1 MQNVINDNLK
11 VPPHNL
17 EAERALLGSV
27 LLNSDVIPTVLEN
40 LKPGDFYKRAHGEIF
55 TSVINLFQKQEPV
68 DVLTLK
74 NELLGRGVLESTGGD
89 LYLSEVVNSTVAS
102 SNASSYARIIK
113 EKSLLRKVIHAAEDI
128 VVKGYSKSEEAEDFI
143 DWAEGQ
149 LFKIAEEK
157 GTTSYHRMKDL
168 VNIILKDIEG
178 LADDRKLLKGVPSG
192 FIDLDSKTL
201 GFHPSDLIIIAARPG
216 MGKTALCLNIAQHVA
231 LKEKK
236 AVAVFSLEMSKEQL
250 AMRILCSLARVD
262 FYRLRSGILQSEEYS
277 AIARAAGMLSE
288 APLYIDDSPVISS
301 LELRAKARRL
311 KHELKDDLALIA
323 VDYLQLMRGRERK
336 EVREQEISEISRSL
350 KALAKELNIPVIAI
364 SQLNRAVESRQ
375 DKRPQLAD
383 LRESGA
389 IEQDAD
395 LILFIYREE
404 LYRKEDTPDEKK
416 GIAEVIIGKHRN
428 GPIGMVDLRF
438 FSEYTRF
445 DNLSKDYS

>member
-1 MQNVINDNLK
+1 MQNVVTNNLK

-17 EAERALLGSV
+17 EAERALLGSI
-27 LLNSDVIPTVLEN
+27 LLNSDVFPSVLEF
-40 LKPGDFYKRAHGEIF
+40 LKTDDFYKKAHGEIYA
-55 TSVINLFQKQEPV
+55 SIVNLFQKQEPI

-74 NELLGRGVLESTGGD
+74 NDLSSRGLLETVGGD
-89 LYLSEVVNSTVAS
+89 LLLSEIVNSPITS
-102 SNASSYARIIK
+102 SNAVSYGKIVK
-113 EKSLLRKVIHAAEDI
+113 EKSLLRKMILTAEEI
-128 VVKGYSKSEEAEDFI
+128 VARGYGGSEESDEFI
-143 DWAEGQ
+143 DWAESQ
-149 LFKIAEEK
+149 LFKVSEEK
-157 GTTSYHRMKDL
+157 STSSIHQMKDL

-178 LADDRKLLKGVPSG
+178 LADDRKLLKGVSSG
-192 FIDLDSKTL
+192 FLDLDSKTL
-201 GFHPSDLIIIAARPG
+201 GFQPTDLIIVAARPG

-231 LKEKK
+231 LKGNK

-250 AMRILCSLARVD
+250 AMRLLCSLARVD

-277 AIARAAGMLSE
+277 AIARAAGILSE
-288 APLYIDDSPVISS
+288 SPLFIDDSPVISS

-311 KHELKDDLALIA
+311 KHELKEDLGLII
-323 VDYLQLMRGRERK
+323 VDYLQLMKGRAK
-336 EVREQEISEISRSL
+336 SEVREQEISEISRSL
-350 KALAKELNIPVIAI
+350 KALAKELYIPVIAI

-404 LYRKEDTPDEKK
+404 LYKKENTPDNKK

-428 GPIGMVDLRF
+428 GPIGVAELRF
-438 FSEYTRF
+438 FAEYTRF